1 MRLSKAKSTKPRRPL
16 EEQNELQVKA
26 LIASIKLGDKRAFTK
41 LVQRYE
47 KQVSALAYKMV
58 HDTDEAADIVQE
70 VFVKMARNIHK
81 YDEKKKFYTWL
92 YRITINTSIDY
103 IRKHQ
108 RHRHESLDT
117 VNYVLESADDSP
129 EKNYNCRQ
137 IGGFIEEAASQLS
150 DKQRSAFILRDVE
163 GCKIN
168 DVANIMDIPEA
179 TVRWYLHRARQKI
192 RKHLTRRC
200 PHLLILLGL
209 K

>member
-1 MRLSKAKSTKPRRPL
+1 MRFSNTKIPKSNHSL

-26 LIASIKLGDKRAFTK
+26 LISAIKLGDKQAFTQ

-58 HDTDEAADIVQE
+58 YDSDEAADIVQE
-70 VFVKMARNIHK
+70 VFVKMAHNIHK
-81 YDEKKKFYTWL
+81 YDESKKFYTWL
-92 YRITINTSIDY
+92 YRITINASIDY

-117 VNYVLESADDSP
+117 VNHILESNQDSP
-129 EKNYNCRQ
+129 DKDYNRRQ
-137 IGGFIEEAASQLS
+137 IGGFITEATSKLS
-150 DKQRSAFILRDVE
+150 DKQRSAFILRDIE

-179 TVRWYLHRARQKI
+179 TVRWYVHRARQKI